1 MIGLDANVVIRYLT
15 QDDPAQSKKA
25 SSLIENKLN
34 EQNPGYI
41 SLIVLVEIC
50 WVLESCYDQEKSSL
64 VEVIEGLLT
73 TKQFMVER
81 ASIAHNALKKYRVG
95 KGDFSDAIIYELCK
109 EAGCE
114 KTLTFDKKAVS
125 LGMVKL

>member
-1 MIGLDANVVIRYLT
+1 MIGLDTNVVIRYLT
-15 QDDPAQSKKA
+15 QDDPTQSKKA
-25 SSLIENKLN
+25 SSLIENKLD

-50 WVLESCYDQEKSSL
+50 WVLESCYDQKKSNL
-64 VEVIEGLLT
+64 IEVVEGLLT
-73 TKQFMVER
+73 TKQFLVER

-95 KGDFSDAIIYELCK
+95 KGDFSDAIIEVVCK

-114 KTLTFDKKAVS
+114 KTLTFDKKAIS
-125 LGMVKL
+125 LGMEKL